1 MAAKRTFWRCYFES
15 ASRQET
21 FESQRTFGSL
31 SRTAL
36 RRSEHKALSY
46 MVLFIIAGK
55 ARAKGEEV
63 KRRRRG
69 ATQMAYA

>member
-1 MAAKRTFWRCYFES
+1 
-15 ASRQET
+15 
-21 FESQRTFGSL
+21 
-31 SRTAL
+31 
-36 RRSEHKALSY
+36 